1 MERVG
6 TLINKLKEQLE
17 QGAGPDKMLITLQM
31 LQTELMQQQ
40 QVVKGSSGV
49 SVVMPSMPVHQ
60 PPVEIKMVEAKQHK
74 PVKKEEQSGWLFDPV
89 VTIPTLAHQPVK
101 EVFELN
107 GHYADSD
114 GESLNERLKEEYVE
128 VSSVLNG
135 APIRDLRKGIGVND
149 RYLFINELFRGDEN
163 MYERS
168 IKTIN
173 AFNILAEAEYWIQRE
188 LKVKLGW
195 SDNNPTV
202 SHFDQL
208 VKRRFN

>member
-17 QGAGPDKMLITLQM
+17 QGADPDKMLITLQM
-31 LQTELMQQQ
+31 LQTELMQQR
-40 QVVKGSSGV
+40 QVVKGTGSV
-49 SVVMPSMPVHQ
+49 SVVMPVVSVHQ
-60 PPVEIKMVEAKQHK
+60 APVEIKMVEAKQSK
-74 PVKKEEQSGWLFDPV
+74 PVKKEEQSGWLFDPI

-101 EVFELN
+101 EVYELH
-107 GHYADSD
+107 GHYAE
-114 GESLNERLKEEYVE
+114 GEVESLNDRLKEEYVE
-128 VSSVLNG
+128 VSAVLNG

-195 SDNNPTV
+195 PDNNPTV

>member
-17 QGAGPDKMLITLQM
+17 QGAAPDKMLITLQM

-40 QVVKGSSGV
+40 QVVKGSGGV
-49 SVVMPSMPVHQ
+49 SVVMPAMAVHQ

-74 PVKKEEQSGWLFDPV
+74 QVKKEEHSGWLFDPV

-101 EVFELN
+101 EVYELN
-107 GHYADSD
+107 GQYTETD
-114 GESLNERLKEEYVE
+114 GESLNDRLKEEQVE
-128 VSSVLNG
+128 VSAVLNG

-173 AFNILAEAEYWIQRE
+173 AFNILAEAQYWIQRE

-195 SDNNPTV
+195 PENSDTV
-202 SHFDQL
+202 KHFDQL

>member
-17 QGAGPDKMLITLQM
+17 QGADPDKMLITVQM

-40 QVVKGSSGV
+40 QVVKGSGGV
-49 SVVMPSMPVHQ
+49 SVVMPVVSVHQ
-60 PPVEIKMVEAKQHK
+60 APVEIKMVDAKQSK
-74 PVKKEEQSGWLFDPV
+74 PVKKEEHSGWLFDPV

-107 GHYADSD
+107 GHFAD
-114 GESLNERLKEEYVE
+114 GEAESVNDRLKESHVE
-128 VSSVLNG
+128 VSTVLNG

-195 SDNNPTV
+195 PDNNPTV

-208 VKRRFN
+208 VRRRFN